1 MVGLTAL
8 LNIPPIYLITTLV
21 LLTQENNL
29 HTNLYV
35 KKEAPMVGL
44 TALLNIPPIYLITRL
59 VLRAP

>member
-21 LLTQENNL
+21 LLTPENNL

-35 KKEAPMVGL
+35 KRSNGWTDSFAEHSSGISDHHTCFTEIL
-44 TALLNIPPIYLITRL
+44 E
-59 VLRAP
+59 